1 MIRDGANVV
10 VLGVYWFLVLVAVV
24 FAGVGLW
31 QAGKMR
37 GRRPVQARVVER
49 AVRVEVRE
57 VPAKRGKVKSLY
69 ALADLKLDTGVVVP
83 MREERR
89 ISYEEFV
96 SHAFLDQ
103 WEVGA
108 VREAAE
114 MGGVWELDPTP
125 AWVPVAGFGLCAL
138 LFGTFAW
145 MARPFAYG
153 ERLERIGVTFFVL
166 ALFPIGAAGF
176 GIWMNL
182 QKAKVGRTVV
192 EGKGREMGFG
202 DFLAELKGLGVVV
215 AGEVGPFV
223 DKEKV
228 QFCEFPWE
236 GKVVRSVS
244 LYCQKGEGESC
255 AARVNGGDLRDV
267 KWGEED

>member
-69 ALADLKLDTGVVVP
+69 ALADLKLDTGKVVSFA
-83 MREERR
+83 EERR
-89 ISYEEFV
+89 ISVEEFI

-114 MGGVWELDPTP
+114 MGGVLELDPTP

-153 ERLERIGVTFFVL
+153 ERFERIGVTFLVL

-176 GIWMNL
+176 GIWMNM
-182 QKAKVGRTVV
+182 QKAKVGRTAVM
-192 EGKGREMGFG
+192 GKGREMRFG
-202 DFLAELKGLGVVV
+202 DFLAELAGMGVVV
-215 AGEVGPFV
+215 SGDVGAFV

-236 GKVVRSVS
+236 GRVVRSVS
-244 LYCQKGEGESC
+244 LYCQKGEGEAC
-255 AARVNGGDLRDV
+255 EARVNTGDVRDV
-267 KWGEED
+267 KWGEEE

>member
-1 MIRDGANVV
+1 MIRDGANVA
-10 VLGVYWFLVLVAVV
+10 VLGVYWFLVAVAVV

-31 QAGKMR
+31 QAAATR

-69 ALADLKLDTGVVVP
+69 ALADLKLDTGSMVAV
-83 MREERR
+83 REERR
-89 ISYEEFV
+89 ISVEEFV

-108 VREAAE
+108 VREAVLSD
-114 MGGVWELDPTP
+114 GVWELEPAP
-125 AWVPVAGFGLCAL
+125 AWVRALGFGLGAL

-153 ERLERIGVTFFVL
+153 QRMERIGLTFLVL

-176 GIWMNL
+176 AVWMNV
-182 QKAKVGRTVV
+182 QRSKVVRTAVM
-192 EGKGREMGFG
+192 GKGREMKFG
-202 DFLAELKGLGVVV
+202 DFLGELAGMGVVV
-215 AGEVGPFV
+215 SGEVGSFV

-244 LYCQKGEGESC
+244 LYCQKGEGEAC
-255 AARVNGGDLRDV
+255 EARVNGADLRDV
-267 KWGEED
+267 KWGEEE

>member
-31 QAGKMR
+31 QVGKMQT
-37 GRRPVQARVVER
+37 RRPVEARVVGR
-49 AVRVEVRE
+49 SVRVEVRE

-69 ALADLKLDTGVVVP
+69 ALADLKLDTGKVVSFA
-83 MREERR
+83 EERR
-89 ISYEEFV
+89 ISVEEFI

-114 MGGVWELDPTP
+114 MGGVLELDPAP

-153 ERLERIGVTFFVL
+153 ERFERIGVTFLVL

-176 GIWMNL
+176 GIWMNM

-192 EGKGREMGFG
+192 MGKGREMRFG
-202 DFLAELKGLGVVV
+202 DFLAELAGMGVVV
-215 AGEVGPFV
+215 SGDVGAFV

-244 LYCQKGEGESC
+244 LYCQKGEGEAC
-255 AARVNGGDLRDV
+255 EARVNTGDVRDV
-267 KWGEED
+267 KWGEEE